1 MTVFKY
7 FIKIAL
13 RNKGVILSYTIIF
26 FILSIINGNTNYNKE
41 TNFIEKK
48 LDIGIVDNSNSEL
61 SRELV
66 RFLEKKNNILPTSP
80 DEKDIREQIFLG
92 IADAVLI
99 IPQDFEEKINSKES
113 AIELYK
119 DDRTPEAYQV
129 ENQINKFISFA
140 KATYENNKYDLSKVS
155 YALEESVEVSLIA
168 TDQKDINE
176 KINTW
181 FRVYF
186 NFSSYIILAVYISVI
201 GFVMTD
207 FTSKEIENRRKVSSI
222 KFLKFNREIYL
233 GQLAIAA
240 FITSIYLVGC
250 IILRGK
256 YIGEVDF
263 IKYLVNTIVFSFAA
277 LCLVFLINNITSNK
291 FVLSGVSTVLSLGTS
306 FISGVMVPQEFLGE
320 NVLRIAKF
328 FPTYYF
334 VRINEMNI
342 NSLLDVKYE
351 LSMQLLF
358 AMAFL
363 VVGLYLSKVKLRN
376 Q

>member
-26 FILSIINGNTNYNKE
+26 FILSIINGNTNYKNE

-61 SRELV
+61 SRALV
-66 RFLEKKNNILPTSP
+66 KFIEKKNNIVPTTP
-80 DEKDIREQIFLG
+80 DENDIREKIFLG

-99 IPQDFEEKINSKES
+99 IPKDFEEKINNKVS

-140 KATYENNKYDLSKVS
+140 KATYEDNKYDLSMVS
-155 YALEESVEVSLIA
+155 SALDESIEVSLVA
-168 TDQKDINE
+168 TDEKDINE
-176 KINTW
+176 KVNTW
-181 FRVYF
+181 FRIYF
-186 NFSSYIILAVYISVI
+186 NFSSYIILAIYISVI

-256 YIGEVDF
+256 YLGEVDF
-263 IKYLVNTIVFSFAA
+263 AKYLVNTIVFSFAA

-320 NVLRIAKF
+320 KVLRIAKF

-334 VRINEMNI
+334 VKINDMNI

>member
-66 RFLEKKNNILPTSP
+66 SYLEKKNNIIPTTS
-80 DEKDIREQIFLG
+80 DEKHIREQIFLG

-119 DDRTPEAYQV
+119 DDRRAEAYQV

-140 KATYENNKYDLSKVS
+140 KATYKDNKYDLSMVS
-155 YALEESVEVSLIA
+155 NALDEGIEVSLVA
-168 TDQKDINE
+168 TDEKDINQ
-176 KINTW
+176 KIDTW
-181 FRVYF
+181 FRIYF

-222 KFLKFNREIYL
+222 KFLKFNREMYL
-233 GQLAIAA
+233 GQLAVAA
-240 FITSIYLVGC
+240 FITSIYLLGC

-263 IKYLVNTIVFSFAA
+263 TKYLVNTIVFSFAA

-363 VVGLYLSKVKLRN
+363 VVGLYLSKIKLRN

>member
-7 FIKIAL
+7 FTKIAL
-13 RNKGVILSYTIIF
+13 RNKGAILSYTIIF
-26 FILSIINGNTNYNKE
+26 FILSIINGNTNFKKE
-41 TNFIEKK
+41 TTFIEKR
-48 LDIGIVDNSNSEL
+48 LEIGIVDNSNSEL

-66 RFLEKKNNILPTSP
+66 KFLGKKNNIISITS
-80 DEKDIREQIFLG
+80 DEKHIREQIFLG

-99 IPQDFEEKINSKES
+99 IPQDFEEKIINKER
-113 AIELYK
+113 AIELYR
-119 DDRTPEAYQV
+119 DDRKAESYQV

-140 KATYENNKYDLSKVS
+140 KATYEDNKYDLSIVNK
-155 YALEESVEVSLIA
+155 ALDKSIEVSLVA
-168 TDQKDINE
+168 TDEKDINQ
-176 KINTW
+176 KIDTW
-181 FRVYF
+181 FRAYF
-186 NFSSYIILAVYISVI
+186 NFTSYIILAVYISVI

-207 FTSKEIENRRKVSSI
+207 FTSEEIENRRKVSAI
-222 KFLKFNREIYL
+222 KFLKFNREMYL

-240 FITSIYLVGC
+240 FITSIFMLGC
-250 IILRGK
+250 IVLKGK

-263 IKYLVNTIVFSFAA
+263 TKYVVNTIVFSFAA

-334 VRINEMNI
+334 VKINDMNI

-358 AMAFL
+358 ATAFF
-363 VVGLYLSKVKLRN
+363 VVGLYFSKVKLRN

>member
-13 RNKGVILSYTIIF
+13 RNKGIILSYIIVF
-26 FILSIINGNTNYNKE
+26 LILSIINGNTSYNKE

-61 SRELV
+61 SKELV
-66 RFLEKKNNILPTSP
+66 SYLKKKNNIIPTTA
-80 DEKDIREQIFLG
+80 DEKHIREQIFLG
-92 IADAVLI
+92 IANAVLI
-99 IPQDFEEKINSKES
+99 IPQDFENKISNKVS

-140 KATYENNKYDLSKVS
+140 KATYEDNRYDLSMVS
-155 YALEESVEVSLIA
+155 NALDESIEVSLVA
-168 TDQKDINE
+168 RDEKDINE
-176 KINTW
+176 NTNTW
-181 FRVYF
+181 FRIYF
-186 NFSSYIILAVYISVI
+186 NFSSYIILAIYISVI

-207 FTSKEIENRRKVSSI
+207 LTSKEIENRRKVSSI

-240 FITSIYLVGC
+240 FITSIFLLGS

-263 IKYLVNTIVFSFAA
+263 AKYVINTLVFSFAA

-291 FVLSGVSTVLSLGTS
+291 FVLSGLSTILSLGTS
-306 FISGVMVPQEFLGE
+306 FISGVMVPQELLGE
-320 NVLRIAKF
+320 KVLGIAKF

-334 VRINEMNI
+334 VKINEMNI

-363 VVGLYLSKVKLRN
+363 VVGLYLSRVKLRN